1 MCNWWRERAP
11 RPDAIRDFALEH
23 IPERAAA
30 PKEIVIVD
38 KMPLTDV
45 DKPAKVELRHD
56 AARRAFRE
64 VLAGV
69 RRTASSRSTSWP
81 TRSKATWRRSIVAA
95 APDARSGVEETISER
110 MKAFATSY
118 TVQWAEST
126 PNAALVCLIPRRRS
140 QHTGDNKHDPRE
152 E

>member
-1 MCNWWRERAP
+1 MILRST
-11 RPDAIRDFALEH
+11 H

-30 PKEIVIVD
+30 PKEIVIVER
-38 KMPLTDV
+38 MPLTDV
-45 DKPAKVELRHD
+45 QKPAKLELRRD

-69 RRTASSRSTSWP
+69 ADGKLAVDIVADPVKGNVAVIT
-81 TRSKATWRRSIVAA
+81 VAA

-118 TVQWAEST
+118 TVQWADDAERCHSVGLT
-126 PNAALVCLIPRRRS
+126 PRRRS